1 MNYFCWKN
9 SVMGKDHVEGFTS
22 ATIEVTVARVTWCSI
37 VAASRSKVGPLP
49 KKFKLLEDNSRI
61 DPDASTEVRIEE
73 LENLAVMQSVTV
85 HVKTM
90 LVGVP
95 GHVQVKD
102 SWRRLT
108 KQECVVGDAN
118 ETIWKEKRTLVVYNK
133 IAAVRLQMHMSK
145 PLKGRNTFQCMRKV
159 PFNTSVV
166 M

>member
-1 MNYFCWKN
+1 MNYSCWKN

-37 VAASRSKVGPLP
+37 VAASRSKVGPSP

-102 SWRRLT
+102 SWRQIT

-118 ETIWKEKRTLVVYNK
+118 ETIWKEKRTLVVYSK
-133 IAAVRLQMHMSK
+133 IAAADPHVKASQGKKYLSVHE
-145 PLKGRNTFQCMRKV
+145 KGTIQHIRDV
-159 PFNTSVV
+159 
-166 M
+166 